1 MNIFKLVTQGGVFM
15 YPLLLASVLALALS
29 LERAIYFA
37 RVESGSALFLQKMR
51 GLVAESK
58 FAETLA
64 WLQGLSGPVPAV
76 VEAGIKN
83 WDQSDR
89 VMEDSISAQSQVE
102 VEELHKNLV
111 VLETIVTASPLI
123 GLLGT
128 ITGMMGVFRA
138 VSEKLAQSPQ
148 ADTSSIL
155 AGIGEAL
162 IATATGILVAV
173 FCLLC
178 HNFFQARAERQMAAS
193 QRAVNELLL
202 LRHQMKG

>member
-1 MNIFKLVTQGGVFM
+1 LNLFKIVSQGGVFM

-29 LERAIYFA
+29 LERLIYFSRLEGGA
-37 RVESGSALFLQKMR
+37 GEFLQKMR
-51 GLVAESK
+51 K
-58 FAETLA
+58 FITENKVSEATT
-64 WLQGLSGPVPAV
+64 WLQGLNGPVPAV
-76 VEAGIKN
+76 VEMGLRN
-83 WDQSDR
+83 WEESEKI
-89 VMEDSISAQSQVE
+89 VEDSIAAQSHLE
-102 VEELHKNLV
+102 VQELQRNLP
-111 VLETIVTASPLI
+111 VLETVVTASPLI

-138 VSEKLAQSPQ
+138 VAEKLALNPQ
-148 ADTSSIL
+148 ADTSAIL

-178 HNFFQARAERQMAAS
+178 HNLFQGMAERQMSAM

-202 LRHQMKG
+202 LRHQTRN

>member
-1 MNIFKLVTQGGVFM
+1 MV
-15 YPLLLASVLALALS
+15 PLLLASVLALALS
-29 LERAIYFA
+29 LERVIYFA
-37 RVESGSALFLQKMR
+37 RLESGGNVFLERMRAIIKDGKLTDGIAWLR
-51 GLVAESK
+51 GLA
-58 FAETLA
+58 
-64 WLQGLSGPVPAV
+64 GPVPAV
-76 VEAGIKN
+76 IETGLRN
-83 WDQSDR
+83 WEQPEKIL
-89 VMEDSISAQSQVE
+89 EDSIAAQSHVE
-102 VEELHKNLV
+102 VQELHRNLSI
-111 VLETIVTASPLI
+111 LETIVTASPLI

-178 HNFFQARAERQMAAS
+178 HNFFQSMAERQMGAT

-202 LRHQMKG
+202 LRHQTRS